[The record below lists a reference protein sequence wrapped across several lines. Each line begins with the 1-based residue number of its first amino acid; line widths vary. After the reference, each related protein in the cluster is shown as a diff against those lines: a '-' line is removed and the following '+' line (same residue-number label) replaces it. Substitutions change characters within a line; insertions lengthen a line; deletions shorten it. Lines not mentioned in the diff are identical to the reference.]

1 MVTRRTEPRRNIRLQ
16 REYTTYFHIAEIWDW
31 SSQRDGATY
40 TPQAYTHE
48 GFIHLSYEGSGATA
62 GRYFLKR
69 DDIVVLKIES
79 ADLDGEVV
87 DENLLGGEELF
98 PHLYAPL
105 NVSAVT
111 AVGAV
116 PGQWTTTSVR
126 GQLVA
131 PSGG

>member
-1 MVTRRTEPRRNIRLQ
+1 MSA
-16 REYTTYFHIAEIWDW
+16 TTYFHIAEISDW

-48 GFIHLSYEGSGATA
+48 GFIHLSYERQLAATA

-79 ADLDGEVV
+79 ADLDDEVV

-111 AVGAV
+111 AVGDV
-116 PGQWTTTSVR
+116 HWTVDDPSR
-126 GQLVA
+126 LVVNW
-131 PSGG
+131 